1 MKISDSAIS
10 FWLDIFWCEFLD
22 SKSFFLLR
30 HNLELNMLIILA
42 ANRISTGPTDVTISL
57 LWVTLTALKSSQD
70 KLKEL
75 QQVFVCL

>member
-1 MKISDSAIS
+1 
-10 FWLDIFWCEFLD
+10 
-22 SKSFFLLR
+22 
-30 HNLELNMLIILA
+30 MLIILA